1 MSCAEVNNIGSN
13 PTQGLGRSA
22 KAWQIRIFA
31 VTWIAYAG
39 FYLCRKNF
47 SVAMPLLG
55 GESGLTKLDFANLIF
70 GYSLMYAAGQP
81 LFGVLADRFGARR
94 VVATGMLLA
103 VVANIF
109 MVTGT
114 SVLMLAPLM
123 LMNGIG
129 QATGWPGLVQIMAN
143 WFRRGERGMVMA
155 WWTTNY
161 VLGGFLATVFA
172 TWVAT
177 SSLLLPGQGWQ
188 RAFWVPAVLLAV
200 IAALFVAGARD
211 RPEDSVV
218 RSEEAAPDAA
228 TRLRSA
234 SARLRYASA
243 TQADAPA
250 ERPHL
255 GRALAS
261 PLIWIIALG
270 CLFAKITRYAFLF
283 WLPLYMTE
291 QLGYTVDQAGYMA
304 SIFELSGF
312 GGAILA
318 GYVSDRLFQSRR
330 FPVTALMFFMLAVVC
345 LVHPLTAGYGYVA
358 SGIGIA
364 LIGIANYGPDT
375 LLQGAAAQDAGAGL
389 GTGTVSGL
397 ISGVGS
403 VGQLFSPY
411 LVAFVAARYGWNGLF
426 QVFTVVAFVGGALQ
440 AILWN
445 YGRRA
450 GEDHAGR
457 TPSIFDR
464 RRFRRAR
471 VVPRP
476 ER

>member
-1 MSCAEVNNIGSN
+1 MI
-13 PTQGLGRSA
+13 TQPQTD
-22 KAWQIRIFA
+22 KAWLVRIFA

-55 GESGLTKLDFANLIF
+55 GESGLTKIDFANLIF

-94 VVATGMLLA
+94 VVAAGMLLA
-103 VVANIF
+103 AASNIL

-114 SVLMLAPLM
+114 SVLILAPLV
-123 LMNGIG
+123 LANGIG
-129 QATGWPGLVQIMAN
+129 QATGWPGVVQIMAN
-143 WFRRGERGMVMA
+143 WFRRSERGMVMA

-161 VLGGFLATVFA
+161 VLGGFLATLFA

-177 SSLLLPGQGWQ
+177 SDLLPGQGWQ
-188 RAFWVPAVLLAV
+188 RAFWIPAVLLGLIAV
-200 IAALFVAGARD
+200 LFVAGARN
-211 RPEDSVV
+211 RPEGSIVPPD
-218 RSEEAAPDAA
+218 EAASDAVA
-228 TRLRSA
+228 RLRSA
-234 SARLRYASA
+234 SAR
-243 TQADAPA
+243 QADEPPEPPA
-250 ERPHL
+250 L

-270 CLFAKITRYAFLF
+270 CLFLKITRYAFLF

-291 QLGYTVDQAGYMA
+291 QLGYTVNQAGYMA
-304 SIFELSGF
+304 SIYELSGF

-330 FPVTALMFFMLAVVC
+330 FPVTALMFVMLAVAC
-345 LVHPLTAGYGYVA
+345 LVHPMTAGAGYVA
-358 SGIGIA
+358 CGIGIA

-411 LVAFVAARYGWNGLF
+411 LVALVADWYGWNGLF
-426 QVFTVVAFVGGALQ
+426 HLFTIVALVGGATQ

-445 YGRRA
+445 YGSPTEDKDDAA
-450 GEDHAGR
+450 GGKGAAAIGGR
-457 TPSIFDR
+457 PQYLG
-464 RRFRRAR
+464 
-471 VVPRP
+471 
-476 ER
+476 